1 LELSQIYAPVNDD
14 LYKVEEAILSVSNV
28 DFPWLAQI
36 LKHSLGAGG
45 KRIRPAL
52 NLLCGKFFNY
62 RLEYLTHMATAIELM
77 HTATLIHD
85 DAIDESDT
93 RRTRPTVYKLWG
105 TDTAILVGDY
115 LFARAGVASSETQNI
130 RAIKL
135 FSETLMIIS
144 RGELNQGI
152 NSFNIHQSR
161 DDYINRI
168 FGKTAS
174 LFCLSTESGGI
185 LSQAPEA
192 AIMALREYGFNLG
205 IAFQIVDDILDFVA
219 TEAELG
225 KPAGSDLSQ
234 GTFTLPAM
242 MLNERYP
249 EDNSVKTLF
258 ETRDKDCIKSA
269 IEQIRSSSIV
279 DDCYK
284 IAREYCGQA
293 CQKIKEFPDTIY
305 RQALMD
311 LADFV
316 VQRKS

>member
-1 LELSQIYAPVNDD
+1 LELSKIYAPVNDD
-14 LYKVEEAILSVSNV
+14 LIKVEEAIMSVSNV
-28 DFPWLAQI
+28 DFPWLSQI

-62 RLEYLTHMATAIELM
+62 RLELLTHMATAIELM

-93 RRTRPTVYKLWG
+93 RRNRFTVFKLWG

-115 LFARAGVASSETQNI
+115 LFARAGVASSETQNL

-135 FSETLMIIS
+135 FSETLMILS

-161 DDYINRI
+161 DDYVKRI
-168 FGKTAS
+168 VGKTAS

-185 LSQAPEA
+185 LSQAPEN
-192 AIMALREYGFNLG
+192 AIQSLREYGLNLG

-249 EDNSVKTLF
+249 ENNVIKTLF
-258 ETRDKDCIKSA
+258 ETRDKDCIKLA

-284 IAREYCGQA
+284 IACEYCGQA
-293 CQKIKEFPDTIY
+293 CKKINGFPDNIY
-305 RQALMD
+305 RQALVD